1 MKSAENIEKLIK
13 NLDLDIDINTETDR
27 AILGEL
33 SEAHEKSKK
42 MKSALVEPNI
52 RRTIMKSPITKLAVA
67 AVVIV
72 VVILGLVEFIDTGST
87 SGVVWAEVAQK
98 VESSRGVI
106 YRTRKIGIGDPND
119 DWPKAH
125 MMHYKSPLH
134 SRTDWCRGEQIRR
147 TMNFDLST
155 KTQVW
160 LAHDV
165 KVYDKKSMTEETVQS
180 VQRDQKSGWL
190 RPEDITSKI
199 LSFENWKVGTKTID
213 GVLCEGLETNDP
225 AVCGAPPTK
234 TFAGR
239 LWVSVETGY
248 PVLIELE
255 ATAGEDGSVR
265 MKGFVDQFEW
275 DVEFSPSD
283 REISIPPGFHPLH
296 PLEEG
301 EMKILSEQGKKEL
314 LKVEEMM
321 TDGTLELKVHVY
333 RYELSDGRTIDQREG
348 GSEGAYALS
357 KALWEE
363 WRQLKKAGPGD
374 DLGTYEE
381 TVEGRVFSFKR
392 EKYFLSDGTE
402 VIWSVGTP
410 K

>member
-1 MKSAENIEKLIK
+1 
-13 NLDLDIDINTETDR
+13 
-27 AILGEL
+27 
-33 SEAHEKSKK
+33 
-42 MKSALVEPNI
+42 
-52 RRTIMKSPITKLAVA
+52 
-67 AVVIV
+67 
-72 VVILGLVEFIDTGST
+72 
-87 SGVVWAEVAQK
+87 
-98 VESSRGVI
+98 
-106 YRTRKIGIGDPND
+106 
-119 DWPKAH
+119 
-125 MMHYKSPLH
+125 
-134 SRTDWCRGEQIRR
+134 
-147 TMNFDLST
+147 MNFDLST

-160 LAHDV
+160 LGHDV

-199 LSFENWKVGTKTID
+199 LSFEHWKVGTKTID

-255 ATAGEDGSVR
+255 ATDGEDGSVR

-283 REISIPPGFHPLH
+283 HDISIPPGFRPLH
-296 PLEEG
+296 PLEEE
-301 EMKILSEQGKKEL
+301 EMKILSQQGKKEL

-348 GSEGAYALS
+348 VPGGAYALS

-410 K
+410 KDGQ